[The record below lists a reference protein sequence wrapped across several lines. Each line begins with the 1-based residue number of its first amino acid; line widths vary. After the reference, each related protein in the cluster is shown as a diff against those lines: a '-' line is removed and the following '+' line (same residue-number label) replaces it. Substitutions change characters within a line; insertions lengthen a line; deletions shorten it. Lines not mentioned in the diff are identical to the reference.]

1 MDKLHK
7 KKVAQVLKNIPYKLL
22 DKCVYFCYYNY
33 NVKVI
38 LDGYPFKPPVV
49 FLNNK
54 CISYYESPYRLVK
67 KYEHV
72 HKLCLCCS
80 SISNMQNWNINPEF
94 SDQIEIKAFDSEKQ
108 LEKKEDSYWYSGYY
122 GHKSKSLRISYK
134 TNSSKIKTILKI
146 LNN

>member
-7 KKVAQVLKNIPYKLL
+7 KKVAQVLKNIPYKILGN
-22 DKCVYFCYYNY
+22 CVYFCYYNY

-80 SISNMQNWNINPEF
+80 SISNMQNWNINHTF
-94 SDQIEIKAFDSEKQ
+94 IDIIEQYHSFIETLKVFQKIYMIRNIKLPQEIIYCILDFVYFDT
-108 LEKKEDSYWYSGYY
+108 
-122 GHKSKSLRISYK
+122 
-134 TNSSKIKTILKI
+134 TNTYNILLK
-146 LNN
+146 